1 MKSMKWSVLALLAG
15 SVGCGMPEGEEP
27 VSNELAE
34 QPREIA
40 RGTAVPDGTY
50 PWAVSLHT
58 SSATSTANRTCSG
71 SHIAPGWVLTAQH
84 CFDADLD
91 GTITA
96 AEFSA
101 TEIWASL
108 NRTRISD
115 TSRGQ
120 VIQGAEVFL
129 NNTNDL
135 ALLRLATPSNAP
147 IIQLA
152 TAIPAVN
159 AAVTPASWG
168 RIEDNTTPDNM
179 QEGQFRV
186 TGSSALDLFYLN
198 VNTEEM
204 CGGDSGGSVFTQV
217 GGVFQLVAAHTNSP
231 GGCGINTGA
240 ATGSRVDVA
249 LPWIRG
255 IIPAA
260 FGFVWADQPTA
271 ASYNPST
278 NYTFNSTGGTNSITR
293 LGTGYY
299 RVDLPGLGQA
309 NGNVQVT
316 AYNSANHCK
325 PISWSPS
332 GTTQQVYVQCAT
344 PAGANADTTFVAQY
358 YRAGAGNPEQ
368 GAYLWADQPSSAS
381 YTPSASYSYNSR
393 GGTNQVTRSGVGVYQ
408 ASLPGFT
415 TGGGNVQVTAYGST
429 TDYCKVAS
437 WGTSTV
443 NVRCFDTAGNPSDSL
458 WTLRYTN
465 QHVANNGLRGAY
477 AWASDATSASHTPS
491 ASYQWHSQG
500 NTLTATHPSVGS
512 YVVNIPNMASSNR
525 TSATVT
531 AYGSSNV
538 YCNVD
543 SWNADGTGGTN
554 VNVSCRNATA
564 MLTDSQFT
572 LSYITNL

>member
-15 SVGCGMPEGEEP
+15 SVGCGVPEGEEP
-27 VSNELAE
+27 LSNELAE
-34 QPREIA
+34 QPHEIA

-84 CFDADLD
+84 CFDGNLD
-91 GTITA
+91 GTISA
-96 AEFSA
+96 GEFSA

-108 NRTRISD
+108 NRTRISE

-147 IIQLA
+147 IVQLA

-168 RIEDNTTPDNM
+168 RIEDNTIPDNM

-217 GGVFQLVAAHTNSP
+217 GGVFQLVATHTNSP
-231 GGCGINTGA
+231 AGCGINTGA

-260 FGFVWADQPTA
+260 FGFVWADQPTSV
-271 ASYNPST
+271 SYTPNSS
-278 NYTFNSTGGTNSITR
+278 YSFNSTGGSNTITR
-293 LGTGYY
+293 LGTGQY
-299 RVDLPGLGQA
+299 RVEMPGLGQS

-316 AYNSANHCK
+316 AYGSANRCK
-325 PISWSPS
+325 VASWVPS
-332 GTTQQVYVQCAT
+332 GTTEHVNVQCHT
-344 PAGANADTTFVAQY
+344 PAGVAADTTFVAQY

-368 GAYLWADQPSSAS
+368 GAYLWANEPTSAS
-381 YTPSASYSYNSR
+381 YTPSLQYAHNSR
-393 GGTNQVTRSGVGVYQ
+393 GGTNTVSRSSVGVYS
-408 ASLPGFT
+408 ATLPGFT
-415 TGGGNVQVTAYGST
+415 TTGGNVQVTAYGSNSE
-429 TDYCKVAS
+429 YCKVSS
-437 WGTSTV
+437 WATNVV
-443 NVRCFDTAGNPSDSL
+443 NVRCFDSAGNPVDTL
-458 WTLRYTN
+458 WSMRYTD
-465 QHVANNGLRGAY
+465 QHVANNGQLGAY
-477 AWASDATSASHTPS
+477 AWSSDATAASHTPFPT
-491 ASYQWHSQG
+491 YQWHSLG
-500 NTLTATHPSVGS
+500 NTLTATHPSTGT
-512 YVVNIPNMASSNR
+512 YVVTIPNMASFNK

-531 AYGSSNV
+531 AYGGSNL
-538 YCNVD
+538 YCNVG
-543 SWNADGTGGTN
+543 SWGSDGAGGTQ
-554 VNVSCRNATA
+554 VTVHCRNPAGT
-564 MLTDSQFT
+564 LTDSLFT